1 MRLDRSMLFRLCPN
15 YPNDR
20 IDLDVSTFN
29 LWSEVFGIVTPI
41 RQVHFFA
48 QLAHE
53 SGEFRYLEE
62 NLNYS
67 SARLLQVF
75 PKYFDKDN
83 VTLYAHHPE
92 KIASRV
98 YSNRMGNGSES
109 SMDGWKYRGRGYL
122 QLTGKSNYESY
133 AASGYCVGDLLSH
146 PEWLCNSPGRMKSA
160 MWYFSSR
167 GCNRLA
173 DDDDIKSITRK
184 INGGYNGLA
193 DRMYYWR
200 KAKRVFMLE

>member
-15 YPNDR
+15 YPKDR

-29 LWSEVFGIVTPI
+29 LWSETFGIVTPI